1 MSLTY
6 PEAFDLAVA
15 VSQAIVKDVGDRD
28 DLHSTLTSLSGR
40 EWLVLD
46 QAARSYRH
54 PYSTP
59 VSGLRGWLDERLN
72 EPDGFVAVVTSMH
85 VDGRFRERATRALGA
100 VDGPLAASAL
110 AVRLLDHVPQV
121 REAAAEALQS
131 ANMVAHLE
139 RVMDVVLAG
148 RERRFGSDAI
158 GLVESRVRAE
168 VGEGTLATMLMAS
181 PLLRVRRRGVEMAHG
196 IGLLPVE
203 RLREIART
211 ETDQLVLAW
220 CAEWL
225 FASREMTDFADLLD
239 ARSAMIRQV
248 VVLAIADDYLPDD
261 RLLALTVDRV
271 PRVRESARFRARR
284 RGLDVG
290 TWYRAQLQ
298 QPLPGRTEAAVLD
311 GLLAVGDATDLPTF
325 VDALG
330 SSRPRVREVAVRGIS
345 SWAGRD
351 DALRLLPALLTDSSG
366 RVSSAAARALGRL
379 GAPASMAANA
389 WSSELRSNRRAAWLL
404 ARSSGGWDQ
413 VEADLRL
420 AGDQDA
426 ELAGLGRAQVS
437 NWLEVR
443 AATTWQPMNTE
454 QRARIAALLEAWDG
468 QSGAKRVIAFHA
480 GIKLA
485 PPERTADNAGVV
497 PPRTWWRRR

>member
-6 PEAFDLAVA
+6 PEAFDLATA

-28 DLHSTLTSLSGR
+28 ELRSTLSSLSGR

-54 PYSTP
+54 PTTP
-59 VSGLRGWLDERLN
+59 VSGLRGWLDECLN
-72 EPDGFVAVVTSMH
+72 EPDGFVAAVTSMH
-85 VDGRFRERATRALGA
+85 VDGRFRERATRALGGVA
-100 VDGPLAASAL
+100 GPLAAAAL
-110 AVRLLDHVPQV
+110 GVRLLDHVPQV
-121 REAAAEALQS
+121 RQAAAESLQY
-131 ANMVAHLE
+131 ADMVEHLD

-148 RERRFGSDAI
+148 RERRFGSHAI
-158 GLVESRVRAE
+158 ELVESRVRSE
-168 VGEGTLATMLMAS
+168 VGEETLATMLMAS
-181 PLLRVRRRGVEMAHG
+181 PLMRVRRRGVEMAHG

-225 FASREMTDFADLLD
+225 FASREVTDLVDLLD

-248 VVLAIADDYLPDD
+248 VVLAVADDDLTDE
-261 RLLALTVDRV
+261 RLLALAVDRV

-284 RGLDVG
+284 RGLDVAG
-290 TWYRAQLQ
+290 WYRAQLQ
-298 QPLPGRTEAAVLD
+298 QDLPGRTQAAVLD
-311 GLLAVGDATDLPTF
+311 GLLAVGDAAADLPRF
-325 VDALG
+325 VGALT
-330 SSRPRVREVAVRGIS
+330 SSRPRVREVAVRAVAL
-345 SWAGRD
+345 WAGRD
-351 DALRLLPALLTDSSG
+351 EVLRLLPALLTDSSG

-379 GAPASMAANA
+379 GAPVRMASDA
-389 WSSELRSNRRAAWLL
+389 WASELRSNRRAAWLL
-404 ARSSGGWDQ
+404 ARSNGGWDQ

-420 AGDQDA
+420 AVDQDA

-443 AATTWQPMNTE
+443 AATTWQPMSAE
-454 QRARIAALLEAWDG
+454 QRARIAALLEMWDG
-468 QSGAKRVIAFHA
+468 QPGAKRAIAFHA
-480 GIKLA
+480 GLKT
-485 PPERTADNAGVV
+485 EVSEDNYDDGVAAQKW
-497 PPRTWWRRR
+497 WWRRR

>member
-15 VSQAIVKDVGDRD
+15 VSQAIVKDVGDWDELR
-28 DLHSTLTSLSGR
+28 STLSSLSGR

-59 VSGLRGWLDERLN
+59 VSGLRGWLDERMN
-72 EPDGFVAVVTSMH
+72 EPDGFVAAVTSMH
-85 VDGRFRERATRALGA
+85 VDGRFRERATRALGG
-100 VDGPLAASAL
+100 VDGPLAAAAL

-121 REAAAEALQS
+121 REAAADSLRNA
-131 ANMVAHLE
+131 AMVEHME
-139 RVMDVVLAG
+139 RVMDIVLAG
-148 RERRFGSDAI
+148 RERRFGNDAI
-158 GLVESRVRAE
+158 ELVESRVRAE
-168 VGEGTLATMLMAS
+168 VGEETLATMLMAS

-220 CAEWL
+220 CADWL
-225 FASREMTDFADLLD
+225 LAAKDVTDLADLLD

-248 VVLAIADDYLPDD
+248 VVLAVADDDLPDD
-261 RLLALTVDRV
+261 RLLAMTVDRV

-284 RGLDVG
+284 RGLDVAG
-290 TWYRAQLQ
+290 WYRAQLQ
-298 QPLPGRTEAAVLD
+298 QDLPGRTQAAALD
-311 GLLAVGDATDLPTF
+311 GLLAVGDATDLPRF
-325 VDALG
+325 VDALN
-330 SSRPRVREVAVRGIS
+330 SSRPRVREVAVRGVTL
-345 SWAGRD
+345 WASRD
-351 DALRLLPALLTDSSG
+351 DVLRLLPARLTDSSG

-379 GAPASMAANA
+379 GAPASMASDA
-389 WSSELRSNRRAAWLL
+389 WASELRSNRRAAWLL
-404 ARSSGGWDQ
+404 ARSGGGWDQ

-420 AGDQDA
+420 AGDEDV

-443 AATTWQPMNTE
+443 AATTWQPLRAE
-454 QRARIAALLEAWDG
+454 QRARIAALLETWDG
-468 QSGAKRVIAFHA
+468 QPGARRVIAFHA
-480 GIKLA
+480 GIKF
-485 PPERTADNAGVV
+485 EHSADSDDRVAAQK
-497 PPRTWWRRR
+497 WFWRRRR